1 MLTRAKKSKSA
12 PTEVKRLGRVIENS
26 DIDHSKSSQTK
37 EKDCS
42 CLCRNHQET
51 DDEWEIEKEELLHV
65 EINGIFQVR

>member
-1 MLTRAKKSKSA
+1 MRTRGKKSKSA
-12 PTEVKRLGRVIENS
+12 SAEVKRLGRVIENS

-42 CLCRNHQET
+42 CHQET
-51 DDEWEIEKEELLHV
+51 EDEWEIEKEELLHV